1 MKDINDIIY
10 MQRAIELAK
19 EAEACGDV
27 PIGAVVVNRDGT
39 IIGEGKNTREA
50 EASGIGHAEINA
62 IENACKTISS
72 WHLDGCTLYV
82 TLEPCTMCAG
92 ACVNTR
98 IERVVYAL
106 KDAKAGALGS
116 VLSLNSYPL
125 NHKIKIDHGVCESE
139 ARELLSAFFEKRR
152 AK

>member
-1 MKDINDIIY
+1 M
-10 MQRAIELAK
+10 
-19 EAEACGDV
+19 EAEQCGDV
-27 PIGAVVVNRDGT
+27 PIGAIVVDREGN

-50 EASGIGHAEINA
+50 LASGIGHAEINA
-62 IENACKTISS
+62 IENACRNTSS

-82 TLEPCTMCAG
+82 TLEPCVMCAG

-116 VLSLNSYPL
+116 LLSLNSYPL
-125 NHKIKIDHGVCESE
+125 NHKLKVECGVCESE
-139 ARELLSAFFEKRR
+139 ARELLSSFFEKRR
-152 AK
+152 SK